1 VTGSCKYGDELLG
14 SGAKELASQSV
25 IQSVGPSVRQ
35 SVSWLVRPVFGFV
48 K

>member
-25 IQSVGPSVRQ
+25 GPSVRQ
-35 SVSWLVRPVFGFV
+35 SVG
-48 K
+48 